1 MSGSV
6 GWKYLQMALFHGERS
21 QKEEK
26 LRPLPKFSKCMPSS
40 GRIITKCK
48 LAVWFK
54 HKVKINKKGGLHM
67 NGFGIDNL
75 SLTCDGRLYIHTH
88 VQHTHTHIHLHK
100 LRIVPI
106 DRYVNW
112 IKCSGFRRYFNLF
125 PVPVPKAGWDVEEA
139 SPSD

>member
-1 MSGSV
+1 
-6 GWKYLQMALFHGERS
+6 
-21 QKEEK
+21 
-26 LRPLPKFSKCMPSS
+26 
-40 GRIITKCK
+40 
-48 LAVWFK
+48 
-54 HKVKINKKGGLHM
+54 M

-125 PVPVPKAGWDVEEA
+125 SVPVPKAG
-139 SPSD
+139 